1 MRLLIWQ
8 AIRICSLFIISGY
21 FLNSLASYFMTK
33 FLSAFYD
40 PKGVLR
46 RVYLRRFFLPIFL
59 QTCKKIGYS
68 CKNALLFELWR
79 FYNQLCTI
87 LVRTSGN
94 RCGARLCGVLETASI
109 DHAGR
114 DFPKF
119 ALHSKSGSPHGLV
132 GSNPT
137 ASATKE
143 TSFVYHDKRGF
154 LMAFILCRNVLL

>member
-94 RCGARLCGVLETASI
+94 RCGTRLCDVLETASI
-109 DHAGR
+109 DHARR

-119 ALHSKSGSPHGLV
+119 ALHSKSVVRLIP
-132 GSNPT
+132 
-137 ASATKE
+137 
-143 TSFVYHDKRGF
+143 DQGF
-154 LMAFILCRNVLL
+154 ESLTLRHKSTVILIELRWIFYAIMS